1 MKKQK
6 SFASGEI
13 YTTLS
18 NIKRYKLFYK
28 DEYKRSKNTDVLNKY
43 ERLKDC
49 LFLTIDKNA
58 APNETLTIF
67 LLNVRSLAKYIND
80 IVHDY
85 RYLRNDVIGITK
97 TQMKLSDPT
106 TIVDVILKY
115 FNMNVNNDD
124 KFLNLSCRCQNDTEI
139 IRKFDISVIFI
150 ISLKRDSFTDR
161 VFK

>member
-1 MKKQK
+1 M
-6 SFASGEI
+6 
-13 YTTLS
+13 
-18 NIKRYKLFYK
+18 NIKGLK
-28 DEYKRSKNTDVLNKY
+28 SKNTDVLNKY
-43 ERLKDC
+43 ERQKDC

-85 RYLRNDVIGITK
+85 RCLRNDVIGITK

>member
-1 MKKQK
+1 M
-6 SFASGEI
+6 
-13 YTTLS
+13 
-18 NIKRYKLFYK
+18 NIKGLK
-28 DEYKRSKNTDVLNKY
+28 SKNTGVLNKY
-43 ERLKDC
+43 ERLEDC

-58 APNETLTIF
+58 ASNETLTIF
-67 LLNVRSLAKYIND
+67 CLNVRSLTKYIND

-85 RYLRNDVIGITK
+85 RCLRNDVIGITK

-106 TIVDVILKY
+106 TIVDDILKY
-115 FNMNVNNDD
+115 FNMNVNNND

-150 ISLKRDSFTDR
+150 ISLKRDNFIDR

>member
-1 MKKQK
+1 M
-6 SFASGEI
+6 
-13 YTTLS
+13 
-18 NIKRYKLFYK
+18 NIKGLK
-28 DEYKRSKNTDVLNKY
+28 SKNTDVLNKY

-124 KFLNLSCRCQNDTEI
+124 KFLKLSCRCQNDTEI